1 MSFTVHVDS
10 AYVGFI
16 FLIVTEV
23 FLVRVIS
30 SAQIRSF
37 ERDVKHRLDKGGE
50 VQVSLKEFGP
60 LRVLGGT
67 RLKTALFLALPAAA
81 LLLLVALGELGISG
95 RTIPTY
101 AVTDSFTAGGYFSI
115 RKSSFQQRAPNQF
128 QGKWPSCVDF
138 GNDRVVGHAATI
150 PFEILDDDSLELK
163 DAQCSSEDDIVIS
176 SFSTR
181 TLCESNVYYN
191 TTSTGKVVYE
201 TSAFRGF
208 FLNRLADFQLELGEY
223 VFDPDRFY
231 DTSGCPFLQNAEPDR
246 YFWINHEGDTNY
258 NHSCAI
264 LDASSLIES
273 THSEVWIVDS
283 LILGEDS
290 DIVVTDN
297 VVIEC
302 EVGCFEA
309 IIEWCLSDIAV
320 YTISGSSIYLSIWYE
335 GLDFS
340 VDSSSEGIPSN
351 DTPRCSTDD
360 DNFWVE
366 TPLVGVGDCSSAL
379 SSTSFVD
386 GGEENVTVISAWAV
400 VVVTIAGVFTIVYHF
415 VHVKGG
421 YDLLSYEGLSKL
433 YFKDINPESEWR
445 AGGPLPVSMD
455 GSIIRA
461 SRTNT

>member
-1 MSFTVHVDS
+1 MPFTVHVDS

-50 VQVSLKEFGP
+50 AQLGLKEFGP

-95 RTIPTY
+95 RTIPTH
-101 AVTDSFTAGGYFSI
+101 AVTDTFTAGGYYSI

-128 QGKWPSCVDF
+128 QGKWPSCVDY

-150 PFEILDDDSLELK
+150 PFEILDDGSLELK

-176 SFSTR
+176 SFSTF
-181 TLCESNVYYN
+181 CDSNVYYN

-201 TSAFRGF
+201 TSSGF
-208 FLNRLADFQLELGEY
+208 LGFLMNLLSVFQLELGEY

-231 DTSGCPFLQNAEPDR
+231 DTSDCPFLQNAEPDR
-246 YFWINHEGDTNY
+246 YFWVNHEGDTKY

-283 LILGEDS
+283 LISGEDEDTLVNS
-290 DIVVTDN
+290 N

-309 IIEWCLSDIAV
+309 IVEWCLSDFAV
-320 YTISGSSIYLSIWYE
+320 YTIFGSSFYLSIWYE

-340 VDSSSEGIPSN
+340 VDSSAVGIPSN
-351 DTPRCSTDD
+351 DTPPRCATED

-379 SSTSFVD
+379 SSMPFVD

-415 VHVKGG
+415 VHAKGG
-421 YDLLSYEGLSKL
+421 YDLLSYEGVSKL
-433 YFKDINPESEWR
+433 YFKDINPESEWLV
-445 AGGPLPVSMD
+445 GGPLQVSKD